1 MCLLCTGRRQVFCDK
16 EANKYLLNSPG
27 LTLEVA
33 NGSLMTGQARTL
45 GVGAHVSG
53 GRTRR
58 DHHHVEC
65 LAEQEHGA
73 DVR

>member
-45 GVGAHVSG
+45 GVSVHTYLEAARGVIIITWSALPNKSMEP
-53 GRTRR
+53 T
-58 DHHHVEC
+58 
-65 LAEQEHGA
+65 
-73 DVR
+73 